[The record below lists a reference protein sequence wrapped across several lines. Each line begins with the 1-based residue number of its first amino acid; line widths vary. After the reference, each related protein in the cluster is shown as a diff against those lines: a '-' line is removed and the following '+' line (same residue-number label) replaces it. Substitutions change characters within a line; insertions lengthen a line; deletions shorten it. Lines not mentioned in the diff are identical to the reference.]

1 MTTIPLERIE
11 AYRARTYRTR
21 SDLRISTKEEA
32 IAHVDERGF
41 VMFWPIKDIVMPSLW
56 AAVVGDRPV
65 PNTHDDPGHVTWG
78 WKDSLLGKRQWYY
91 SKLLRRKATMV
102 SLELAPTFYALTE
115 NFGSP
120 EEDYLYQY
128 QDGAMT
134 LEAKTIYEALLRDG
148 PMHAL
153 ALRRASSMTD
163 SKSTYRFNRGLAEL
177 QMDMKVMPIGVAEA
191 GAWNYAFIYEC
202 VHRYHPEFLEQ
213 ARSIKISEAQQTLI
227 QRYFGSVGAA
237 TLADTAKVF
246 WWEKHDV
253 QAAVQSLAAAG
264 VLVED
269 VAVKDGAEDWIALS
283 ALATDACGPT
293 QSPAGS

>member
-1 MTTIPLERIE
+1 MTTIALERIE
-11 AYRARTYRTR
+11 AHRAQTYRTR
-21 SDLRISTKEEA
+21 EDLRISTKEEA
-32 IAHVDERGF
+32 IAHVNERGF

-78 WKDSLLGKRQWYY
+78 WKDSLLDKRKWYY
-91 SKLLRRKATMV
+91 GKLLRRKATMV

-120 EEDYLYQY
+120 EEDYLHQY

-134 LEAKTIYEALLRDG
+134 VEAKTIYEALLRDG

-213 ARSIKISEAQQTLI
+213 ARAIKISEAQQTLV
-227 QRYFGSVGAA
+227 QRYFDSVGAA
-237 TLADTAKVF
+237 TLADTVKVF
-246 WWEKHDV
+246 WWQKRDV
-253 QAAVQSLAAAG
+253 QAAVQSLSEADK
-264 VLVED
+264 LVTEVTVEGTSD
-269 VAVKDGAEDWIALS
+269 EWIAL
-283 ALATDACGPT
+283 AKLTGQT
-293 QSPAGS
+293 G